1 MATPEPGDWPP
12 PPHRLTAMPVR
23 QPDPAS
29 QPPYYL
35 NGYEHE
41 HPAGPSAAIKPGTG
55 DPWDPAQSLAAAKSF
70 AAAQSFAAA
79 ESPTT
84 QYPATRHSRDPLA
97 TGTRTLWMIA
107 VAFAAVLTL
116 FLAIR

>member
-23 QPDPAS
+23 RPDPAS

-55 DPWDPAQSLAAAKSF
+55 DPWDPAQS
-70 AAAQSFAAA
+70 FAAA

-84 QYPATRHSRDPLA
+84 RYPATRRPRDPLA

-107 VAFAAVLTL
+107 VAFAALLTL